1 MKNLLNAFMFIG
13 ALMVVVGAA
22 TYITKWEYARYI
34 FTVGAGMYALYIV
47 NTPLSVKTATTRR
60 LRSQQIF
67 GALGLIVTGL
77 FMFTTH
83 GNEWIASLLVSAILI
98 LYTAIRIPQE
108 EKKENNRKQ

>member
-22 TYITKWEYARYI
+22 AYITKWEYAKYI
-34 FTVGAGMYALYIV
+34 FTVGAGMYALYVV
-47 NTPLSVKTATTRR
+47 NTPIAVQTATTRR
-60 LRSQQIF
+60 LRVQQIF

-77 FMFTTH
+77 FMITTR
-83 GNEWIASLLVSAILI
+83 GNEWIAALLVSAILI

-108 EKKENNRKQ
+108 IKKENNRQ